1 MKRLLMLTLIAAVS
15 YFVILQQYEIYQLRQ
30 SQIKVEQFEAALQ
43 AAQQRKEEAI
53 KAFNAGIARYL
64 NSLPDP

>member
-30 SQIKVEQFEAALQ
+30 SQIKVQQAE

-53 KAFNAGIARYL
+53 KAFNAG
-64 NSLPDP
+64 NSRV

>member
-1 MKRLLMLTLIAAVS
+1 MKRLLMLTFIAAVS

-30 SQIKVEQFEAALQ
+30 SQIKVRQSE

-53 KAFNAGIARYL
+53 KAFNAG
-64 NSLPDP
+64 NSRV